1 MSQSGRDALPVGSDE
16 ATLGG
21 FGCPMLV
28 RGHALVRAGQR
39 PLVRCS
45 FGWSLHTERE
55 LERCIA
61 TDTSERCWKARED
74 HGAVHEAAFVAS
86 QAPRRRAASASSGQ
100 GAATDDVV
108 DTTGPDVR
116 PLRAAA
122 SRHQAGTADRPFEDS
137 DPARP
142 VFVRSEGA
150 AADH

>member
-1 MSQSGRDALPVGSDE
+1 MSHTGREALPSGSDE

-28 RGHALVRAGQR
+28 RGHALVRPGQR

-45 FGWSLHTERE
+45 FGWSLHGERE

-86 QAPRRRAASASSGQ
+86 QAPKRRAASAVSGQ
-100 GAATDDVV
+100 
-108 DTTGPDVR
+108 R
-116 PLRAAA
+116 
-122 SRHQAGTADRPFEDS
+122 AGTDETVATGEPVAPPRRRA
-137 DPARP
+137 PARRRAGTVDRRGEACELAEP
-142 VFVRSEGA
+142 VLIPTERA